1 VPFASPAFPRYNQ
14 SALAPYSHIRTALR
28 LLLASAGFWA
38 IGCTTALGP
47 GYTIEKQEVRVRF
60 LPGPEPK
67 ILLEADYQMRNSGN
81 QPLSSLELR
90 LPGRRRFH
98 VGASLAD
105 WDGAVLAFESSSANP
120 RNTLLKFPGVWLVTA
135 RHTLH
140 LSAEILQPDPG
151 GPGLSFASDAF
162 FLPAQGWSPEL
173 LPAKGLFPTGGV
185 PPAKWDLIVQVP
197 DNFLVHTS
205 GKEVKTS
212 RTRGELVLRAAQA
225 PRDRY
230 PFVVAGRYVSTSLDT
245 AKQKVYLWTR
255 AAQQASGLKIASD
268 SLVHAMNAYELA
280 FGARSKD
287 AHPLWIVECPVAA
300 GCFSAPVSAYAK
312 FFGEGEEPTS
322 AEMASLDTIL
332 ADISGGTP
340 EIGSAVAPSLAA
352 SWLGYGQNPGFYEQ
366 EAPLNALPAYAAVL
380 GRESIEGPSA
390 REETIRRALRFIP
403 RNAPKLKTEDPA
415 LLRAKSF
422 LFFHALQ
429 DRYGQAAFD
438 HALSHMLD
446 ARRGR
451 GFNLA
456 DLISAFEQETH
467 QNVAE
472 FVRLWMKHPGVPDEF
487 RVRHKNVSALTTSS
501 SKEDVP

>member
-1 VPFASPAFPRYNQ
+1 
-14 SALAPYSHIRTALR
+14 LAPLFHLRTFFP
-28 LLLASAGFWA
+28 LLLASTGFCA
-38 IGCTTALGP
+38 VGCTAALGP

-67 ILLEADYQMRNSGN
+67 ILLEADYQLRNSGI
-81 QPLSSLELR
+81 QHLSSLELR

-98 VGASLAD
+98 VAAAHAH
-105 WDGAVLAFESSSANP
+105 WDGAVLDFETSSTNP
-120 RNTLLKFPGVWLVTA
+120 RNTLLRFPGAWQVSA

-151 GPGLSFASDAF
+151 EPSLSFASDAF

-185 PPAKWDLIVQVP
+185 PPARWDLIVVVP
-197 DNFLVHTS
+197 DNFVVHTS

-212 RTRGELVLRAAQA
+212 RSHGELLVRATQA
-225 PRDRY
+225 PRDPY
-230 PFVVAGRYVSTSLDT
+230 PFVMAGRYDSTSLDT
-245 AKQKVYLWTR
+245 PKQKVYLWTR
-255 AAQQASGLKIASD
+255 TAQQASGLKTASD
-268 SLVHAMNAYELA
+268 SLVRAINAYDLA
-280 FGARSKD
+280 FGSRSKD

-300 GCFSAPVSAYAK
+300 GCFSTPVSAYAG
-312 FFGEGEEPTS
+312 FFGEAEEPTS

-332 ADISGGTP
+332 ADISGGIP
-340 EIGSAVAPSLAA
+340 KIGAVVAPSLAA

-366 EAPLNALPAYAAVL
+366 EAPLYALPAYAAAL
-380 GRESIEGPSA
+380 GRESIEGTSI
-390 REETIRRALRFIP
+390 REETIRRALRSIP
-403 RNAPKLKTEDPA
+403 WNAPKQKAEDPA

-422 LFFHALQ
+422 LFFYALRE
-429 DRYGQAAFD
+429 RYGQAAFD

-487 RVRHKNVSALTTSS
+487 RARHENVSALSTSL

>member
-1 VPFASPAFPRYNQ
+1 MPFASLAFPRYNQ
-14 SALAPYSHIRTALR
+14 SALAPRSHLR
-28 LLLASAGFWA
+28 PFFLLLFASAGSWA
-38 IGCTTALGP
+38 VGCTTALGP
-47 GYTIEKQEVRVRF
+47 GYTIEKQEIRVHF

-67 ILLEADYQMRNSGN
+67 ILLEADYQLRNSGN
-81 QPLSSLELR
+81 QPLSLLELR

-98 VGASLAD
+98 MGAARAD
-105 WDGAVLAFESSSANP
+105 WDGAVLAFDSSSANP
-120 RNTLLKFPGVWLVTA
+120 RNTLLKFPGVWPVTA

-140 LSAEILQPDPG
+140 LSAEILQPEPG
-151 GPGLSFASDAF
+151 EPGLSFASDAF

-197 DNFLVHTS
+197 DNFVVHTS
-205 GKEVKTS
+205 GTEVKTS
-212 RTRGELVLRAAQA
+212 RSRNELVVRATQV

-230 PFVVAGRYVSTSLDT
+230 PFVMAGRYVSTSLDT
-245 AKQKVYLWTR
+245 PKQKVYLWTR
-255 AAQQASGLKIASD
+255 TSQQASALKAASD
-268 SLVHAMNAYELA
+268 SLVRAMNAYDST
-280 FGARSKD
+280 FGSRSKD

-312 FFGEGEEPTS
+312 FFGEGDEPAS

-332 ADISGGTP
+332 ADITGGTP
-340 EIGSAVAPSLAA
+340 KIGAAIAPSLAA

-366 EAPLNALPAYAAVL
+366 EAPLYALPAYAAAL
-380 GRESIEGPSA
+380 GRESIEGPSV
-390 REETIRRALRFIP
+390 RGETIRRALRFIP
-403 RNAPKLKTEDPA
+403 WNAPKQKTEDPA

-422 LFFHALQ
+422 LFFYALQ
-429 DRYGQAAFD
+429 ERYGQAAFNN
-438 HALSHMLD
+438 AVTHMLD

-456 DLISAFEQETH
+456 DLISAFEQESH

-487 RVRHKNVSALTTSS
+487 RARHDDVSAAAAGF